1 MNEDPIII
9 IGAGPAGLMAAQQ
22 LATRGYQVHIY
33 EKNKAAARKFLVAGH
48 GGFNLTHSEQ
58 IENFVTQYDAAE
70 IQKIVRHFDN
80 NATVEWLSSIG
91 IPTYVGS
98 SGKIF
103 PEKHIKPIQVLQ
115 AWLDHLN
122 QLGVIINYEYSFVD
136 FDANSVILLHN
147 KEVVRK
153 SYRQLIL
160 TLGGGS
166 WKKTGSDA
174 SWIPVLTN
182 KKIKITPLQAA
193 NSGYNTT
200 NDLSDLEGQVLK
212 NIQVAFNGTSKL
224 GEIVFTTYGIEGSP
238 LYYMNRYSRP
248 YKFPITLH
256 IDLKP
261 NVSLDA
267 ILKQMQS
274 GGNISSLLKNKLKLS
289 STAVALLKKLDKQSF
304 TDPIALGKHIKNY
317 PIQVSGLRPLDE
329 VISTAGGIPFNELN
343 KDLSLHK
350 FPLVYCAGEMLDWE
364 APTGGYLLQACFST
378 GVWVATSISKN
389 HPLTI

>member
-91 IPTYVGS
+91 IPTYIGS

-136 FDANSVILLHN
+136 LMQIL
-147 KEVVRK
+147 
-153 SYRQLIL
+153 SYCC
-160 TLGGGS
+160 
-166 WKKTGSDA
+166 
-174 SWIPVLTN
+174 
-182 KKIKITPLQAA
+182 
-193 NSGYNTT
+193 TT
-200 NDLSDLEGQVLK
+200 K
-212 NIQVAFNGTSKL
+212 
-224 GEIVFTTYGIEGSP
+224 
-238 LYYMNRYSRP
+238 
-248 YKFPITLH
+248 
-256 IDLKP
+256 
-261 NVSLDA
+261 
-267 ILKQMQS
+267 
-274 GGNISSLLKNKLKLS
+274 KLS
-289 STAVALLKKLDKQSF
+289 AKV
-304 TDPIALGKHIKNY
+304 I
-317 PIQVSGLRPLDE
+317 VS
-329 VISTAGGIPFNELN
+329 S
-343 KDLSLHK
+343 SWH
-350 FPLVYCAGEMLDWE
+350 
-364 APTGGYLLQACFST
+364 
-378 GVWVATSISKN
+378 
-389 HPLTI
+389 